1 MLVRKEQRNLKQH
14 KDMKKLNESPVIFDN
29 GAHTYTLN
37 GVRLSGVTAIVKWIF
52 PETYKDIPQSVL
64 EKAAAHGTQVHTKCE
79 LYDSL
84 GIGDDM
90 PEVQD
95 YIRLKEEQGLTT
107 LVSEYLVDDG
117 ANISSSIDKV
127 FEVDESGC
135 YPLGDLKTTSKVH
148 KDNVTLQLS
157 IYAYLFE
164 KNNPGK
170 KAGRLM
176 CIWLPKKQYGDAA
189 IIDLRRIPPEACEE
203 IIAGYLANEDATPYR
218 ETWFGAVECTE
229 VALIE
234 EELPA
239 DMKDAEEEI
248 IKIEMAL
255 KELEEKKGV
264 LKNGLYDL
272 MVKHNVKKWQSD
284 RLQLVRK
291 LDSTK
296 ETLDTTKVKKL
307 YPNVFKECK
316 KVSAVKGSLMIKVL

>member
-1 MLVRKEQRNLKQH
+1 
-14 KDMKKLNESPVIFDN
+14 MKTLNESSVIFDS
-29 GAHTYTLN
+29 GKHTYTLN
-37 GVRLSGVTAIVKWIF
+37 GVRLSGVTAIVKWMF

-95 YIRLKEEQGLTT
+95 YIRLKKEQGLTT

-117 ANISSSIDKV
+117 AHISSSIDKV

-148 KDNVTLQLS
+148 RDNVTLQLS

-164 KNNPGK
+164 KNNEGK

-189 IIDLRRIPPEACEE
+189 IIDLKRIPSDACKE
-203 IIAGYLANEDATPYR
+203 IIEGYLAKEDPTPYR
-218 ETWFGAVECTE
+218 EKWFGAGESTE
-229 VALIE
+229 VALVE

-239 DMKDAEEEI
+239 NLRDAEEEI
-248 IKIEMAL
+248 IKIEMSL
-255 KELEEKKGV
+255 KELEEKKGE
-264 LKNGLYDL
+264 LKSGLYDL
-272 MVKHNVKKWQSD
+272 MVKNNVKKWQSE

-291 LDSTK
+291 LDGTR
-296 ETLDTTKVKKL
+296 ETLDSAKVKKN
-307 YPNVFKECK
+307 YPEIYEECK
-316 KVSAVKGSLMIKVL
+316 KVSAVKGSLTIKVL

>member
-1 MLVRKEQRNLKQH
+1 
-14 KDMKKLNESPVIFDN
+14 MKTLNESPVIFDS
-29 GAHTYTLN
+29 GKHTYTLN
-37 GVRLSGVTAIVKWIF
+37 GVRLSGVTAIVKWMF

-95 YIRLKEEQGLTT
+95 YIRLKEEHGLKT

-117 ANISSSIDKV
+117 AHISSSIDKV

-148 KDNVTLQLS
+148 RDNVTLQLS

-164 KNNPGK
+164 MNNEGK

-189 IIDLRRIPPEACEE
+189 IIDLKRIPSDACEE
-203 IIAGYLANEDATPYR
+203 IIAGYLAKEAPTPYR
-218 ETWFGAVECTE
+218 EKWFGVVESTE
-229 VALIE
+229 VAPIE

-239 DMKDAEEEI
+239 NLRDAEEEI

-255 KELEEKKGV
+255 KELEEKKGE
-264 LKNGLYDL
+264 LKSGLYDL
-272 MVKHNVKKWQSD
+272 MVKHNVKKWQSE

-291 LDSTK
+291 LDGTR
-296 ETLDTTKVKKL
+296 ETLDSAKVKKN
-307 YPNVFKECK
+307 YPEIYEECK
-316 KVSAVKGSLMIKVL
+316 KVSAVKGSLTIKVL

>member
-1 MLVRKEQRNLKQH
+1 
-14 KDMKKLNESPVIFDN
+14 MKNLNESPVIFDS
-29 GAHTYTLN
+29 GKHTYTLS
-37 GVRLSGVTAIVKWIF
+37 GVRLSGVTALVKWMF

-117 ANISSSIDKV
+117 AHISSSIDKV
-127 FEVDESGC
+127 FDVDASGC

-148 KDNVTLQLS
+148 RDNVTLQLS

-164 KNNPGK
+164 LNNPGL

-189 IIDLRRIPPEACEE
+189 IIDLKRIPSDACEE
-203 IIAGYLANEDATPYR
+203 IIAGYLAKEDPTPYR
-218 ETWFGAVECTE
+218 EKWFGAGECTE
-229 VALIE
+229 VVPIE

-239 DMKDAEEEI
+239 NLKDAEEEI

-255 KELEEKKGV
+255 KELEDKKGA

-272 MVKHNVKKWQSD
+272 MVKNNVKKWQSE
-284 RLQLVRK
+284 RLQIVRK
-291 LDSTK
+291 LDSTR
-296 ETLDTTKVKKL
+296 ETLDSAKVKKN
-307 YPNVFKECK
+307 YPEIYEECK
-316 KVSAVKGSLMIKVL
+316 KVSAIKGSLTIKVL

>member
-1 MLVRKEQRNLKQH
+1 
-14 KDMKKLNESPVIFDN
+14 MKKLNESPVIFDS
-29 GAHTYTLN
+29 GKHTYTLN
-37 GVRLSGVTAIVKWIF
+37 GVRLSGVTAIVKWMF
-52 PETYKDIPQSVL
+52 PETYKDIPRSVL

-107 LVSEYLVDDG
+107 LASEYLVDDG
-117 ANISSSIDKV
+117 AHIASSIDKV

-148 KDNVTLQLS
+148 RDNVTLQLS

-164 KNNPGK
+164 LNNQGL

-189 IIDLRRIPPEACEE
+189 IIDLKRIPSDACEE
-203 IIAGYLANEDATPYR
+203 IIAGYLAKEDPTPYR
-218 ETWFGAVECTE
+218 EKWFGAVESTE
-229 VALIE
+229 IELIE
-234 EELPA
+234 EALPVHL
-239 DMKDAEEEI
+239 KDAEDMI
-248 IKIEMAL
+248 INVETTL
-255 KELEEKKGV
+255 KELERKRDE
-264 LKNGLYDL
+264 LKNRMYAL
-272 MVKHNVKKWQSD
+272 MVKHNVKKWQSE

-291 LDSTK
+291 LDSTR
-296 ETLDTTKVKKL
+296 ETLDSAKVKKN
-307 YPNVFKECK
+307 YPEIYEECK
-316 KVSAVKGSLMIKVL
+316 KVSAVKGSLTIKVL

>member
-1 MLVRKEQRNLKQH
+1 
-14 KDMKKLNESPVIFDN
+14 MKKLNESPVIFDS
-29 GAHTYTLN
+29 GKHTYTLN
-37 GVRLSGVTAIVKWIF
+37 GVRLSGVTAIVKWMF

-95 YIRLKEEQGLTT
+95 YIRLKEEQGLKT

-117 ANISSSIDKV
+117 EHISSSIDKV
-127 FEVDESGC
+127 FDVDESGC

-148 KDNVTLQLS
+148 RNNVTLQLS

-164 KNNPGK
+164 KNNEGK

-189 IIDLRRIPPEACEE
+189 IIDLKRIPSDACEE
-203 IIAGYLANEDATPYR
+203 IIAGYLAKEDSAPYR
-218 ETWFGAVECTE
+218 EKWFGDGESTE
-229 VALIE
+229 VALVE
-234 EELPA
+234 EDLPA
-239 DMKDAEEEI
+239 NLSDAEEEI
-248 IKIEMAL
+248 IKIEMSL
-255 KELEEKKGV
+255 KELEEKKGE
-264 LKNGLYDL
+264 LKSGLYDL
-272 MVKHNVKKWQSD
+272 MVKHNVKKWQSE

-291 LDSTK
+291 LDGTR
-296 ETLDTTKVKKL
+296 ETLDSAKVKKN
-307 YPNVFKECK
+307 YPEIYEECK
-316 KVSAVKGSLMIKVL
+316 KVSAVKGSLTIKVL